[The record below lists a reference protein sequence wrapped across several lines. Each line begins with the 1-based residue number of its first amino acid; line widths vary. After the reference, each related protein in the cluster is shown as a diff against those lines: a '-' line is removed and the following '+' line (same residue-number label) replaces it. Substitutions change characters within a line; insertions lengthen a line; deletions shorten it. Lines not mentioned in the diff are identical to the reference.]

1 MVNQE
6 IKAEAVK
13 AGIKLWQIA
22 EAIGLSDSNF
32 SRKLRH
38 ELPEDDKQRILSVI
52 ADLQRE
58 GRSA

>member
-6 IKAEAVK
+6 IKMAAVK
-13 AGIKLWQIA
+13 AGVKLWQIA
-22 EAIGLSDSNF
+22 DAIGLSDSNF

-38 ELPEDDKQRILSVI
+38 ELPEDDKRRILSVI